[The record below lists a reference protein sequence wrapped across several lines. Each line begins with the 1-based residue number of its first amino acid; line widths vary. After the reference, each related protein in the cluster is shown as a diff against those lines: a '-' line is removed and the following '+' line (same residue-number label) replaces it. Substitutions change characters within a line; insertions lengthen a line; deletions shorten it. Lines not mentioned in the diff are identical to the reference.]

1 MSSTLIFLE
10 KKEHI
15 IWNFNGRKNKVT
27 IKLIFDQ
34 KHLKNTIE
42 TLLNQ
47 SLTSKN
53 IKKPTQS
60 QKSFQIQICFLDIF
74 KIKKII

>member
-1 MSSTLIFLE
+1 MLSTLIFLE

-15 IWNFNGRKNKVT
+15 IWNFNGRKNKVP
-27 IKLIFDQ
+27 IKFIFDQ

-60 QKSFQIQICFLDIF
+60 QKSFQIQICFLGIF

>member
-1 MSSTLIFLE
+1 MLSTLIFLE
-10 KKEHI
+10 KKEHN
-15 IWNFNGRKNKVT
+15 IWNFNGRKNKVP

-60 QKSFQIQICFLDIF
+60 QKSFQIQICFLGIF